1 MQALDPVCS
10 AFQILVIDQHIVSV
24 AKAIFAAGLCLEN
37 GLDLLFAGVVAQ

>member
-1 MQALDPVCS
+1 MQALDLS
-10 AFQILVIDQHIVSV
+10 LQRLQILVIDQHIVSV